1 MKSKR
6 GREWDETWN
15 RPPANDADDNDGF
28 GPCSPYDDDSFKPG
42 PETQDAYE
50 AYDVD
55 EDKPPNNGRF
65 KKGFSG
71 NPAGRP
77 RVTKGSVATRMREL
91 RKRYVITENGKK
103 RSVTAVE
110 AIIKRQVMD
119 ALGGDRYARAEV
131 LAFADRHMPRDKR
144 ESRLMARDPGERWI
158 RWSPRL
164 TAALEKL
171 EEEFQAEKTA
181 WAIDPV
187 PKPNDDDGTKS

>member
-6 GREWDETWN
+6 GKDWDETWN
-15 RPPANDADDNDGF
+15 KPAANDAEDNDGF
-28 GPCSPYDDDSFKPG
+28 GPCSPYDDDRYRPG
-42 PETQDAYE
+42 PESQEEFEAYE
-50 AYDVD
+50 VGKN
-55 EDKPPNNGRF
+55 KPRMDGRF
-65 KKGFSG
+65 KKGVSG

-91 RKRYVITENGKK
+91 RKRYVISENGTK

-144 ESRLMARDPGERWI
+144 ETRLMARDPGQRWI
-158 RWSPRL
+158 RFGLGVGFSLP
-164 TAALEKL
+164 EGS
-171 EEEFQAEKTA
+171 EA
-181 WAIDPV
+181 W
-187 PKPNDDDGTKS
+187 